1 MLWSRLVSN
10 SVTNKRIQETSEMNQ
25 KHGAANVLGMQ
36 PGSLFF
42 SLLIFQRKA
51 YDKLMKGL

>member
-1 MLWSRLVSN
+1 
-10 SVTNKRIQETSEMNQ
+10 MNQ

-36 PGSLFF
+36 SGSLFF

-51 YDKLMKGL
+51 YNKLMKGL

>member
-1 MLWSRLVSN
+1 
-10 SVTNKRIQETSEMNQ
+10 MNQ

-36 PGSLFF
+36 PGSLVF

>member
-1 MLWSRLVSN
+1 
-10 SVTNKRIQETSEMNQ
+10 MNQ

-42 SLLIFQRKA
+42 SLLIFQCEA